1 MNLEMPSAGEIQHL
15 RTILVIVL
23 GIMVVTIPVVA
34 ILVIAK
40 VRAQQRQ
47 GSPPRAKAPGKTI
60 PPSNSTDEAASGSP
74 DQ

>member
-15 RTILVIVL
+15 RTVLVIVL

-47 GSPPRAKAPGKTI
+47 GPPRAKAPGKTI
-60 PPSNSTDEAASGSP
+60 PPSNSTDEAAPGSP